1 MAWRISNLVP
11 LKRPIAGS
19 GKFDKNL
26 MCGHAGGVEG
36 VKEFRSVERVEV
48 LVWHEGVVYLMYDV
62 ISGCS
67 DGGIAEGL
75 TAKRKGVDSE
85 EEIMEPAS

>member
-1 MAWRISNLVP
+1 MP

-36 VKEFRSVERVEV
+36 VKEFRSVEGEGARV
-48 LVWHEGVVYLMYDV
+48 
-62 ISGCS
+62 
-67 DGGIAEGL
+67 A
-75 TAKRKGVDSE
+75 
-85 EEIMEPAS
+85 